1 MGNPLMGK
9 NMPTNN
15 GNNPFSA
22 MMQFMKNG
30 GNPQQAMQML
40 MQKNPK
46 TGKMLTQLQN
56 MANGRSPKQF
66 AMDLAKQKGVDIKDV
81 EDFAQM
87 IGAK

>member
-9 NMPTNN
+9 NMSTGN

-22 MMQFMKNG
+22 MIQFMNKG

-46 TGKMLTQLQN
+46 TGKMLTQIQN

-66 AMDLAKQKGVDIKDV
+66 AMDMAKQKGIDIKDV
-81 EDFAQM
+81 EDFARRL
-87 IGAK
+87 GAK